1 MKVTV
6 TLSADE
12 LLSLRQLMAE
22 HNIDTPDMAAHI
34 GLRDF
39 LIMTGYLEEPPE
51 LDEDTETLGEA

>member
-1 MKVTV
+1 MKI
-6 TLSADE
+6 TLELATDE
-12 LLSLRQLMAE
+12 RIALRRLMAE
-22 HNIDTPDMAAHI
+22 HNIETPDMAAHI